1 VAAGEVVKIYAVDTG
16 RHLATLRGHDLFVNS
31 VSFSP
36 NARLL
41 VAGSADDTAR
51 VWDVR
56 RRRIVA
62 VLPGGGNVNAAR
74 FVAGRGLAV
83 ATAGD
88 DGRVRLWQLTPPPPR
103 TVLRPGPSGASKLAY
118 SPDGDRLAAGL
129 GDGSVLIWKSGGGA
143 RTVLPDR
150 GEAVYSLGFARDGTR
165 MVTGDAAGTVRVW
178 DLGRRRPLAAFSAG
192 RGPIWKAMFVPGEPS
207 RVLTAMDERPGVS
220 APATLW
226 DWRSGRR
233 VRELG
238 RLGGETQTALSAD
251 AGPGSSV
258 ATADG
263 GTVRAILWDTSTGAG
278 RELRG
283 HDGPVHMAAF
293 SSRGDRL
300 LTGSSDDTVRLW
312 NVRTRRTLREME
324 AGTVAGLEFGARD
337 RMILA
342 HTMSTVRIFAADDGA
357 TVAELRRPGEELWHA
372 VMSPDGRRVAAT
384 GSDLVV
390 RVYDCP
396 ACVDRDDDALRARV
410 QAQVG
415 RELRDAEEERYLREA
430 AG

>member
-1 VAAGEVVKIYAVDTG
+1 
-16 RHLATLRGHDLFVNS
+16 

-36 NARLL
+36 NGRLL
-41 VAGSADDTAR
+41 VAGSDDDTAR

-74 FVAGRGLAV
+74 FVAGRGLVV

-88 DGRVRLWQLTPPPPR
+88 DGRVRLWQLTPPPPS

-118 SPDGDRLAAGL
+118 SPDGNRLAAGR
-129 GDGSVLIWKSGGGA
+129 GDGSVVVWDSGGRG
-143 RTVLPDR
+143 RQVLPDR
-150 GEAVYSLGFARDGTR
+150 GAAVYSLGFTRDGTR
-165 MVTGDAAGTVRVW
+165 LVTGDAAGAVRIW
-178 DLGRRRPLAAFSAG
+178 DLGGRRPLAAFSASS
-192 RGPIWKAMFVPGEPS
+192 GPIWKAMFVPRRPGQ
-207 RVLTAMDERPGVS
+207 VLTAMDERPRVA

-233 VRELG
+233 LREFG
-238 RLGGETQTALSAD
+238 RLKGETQTALSAD
-251 AGPGSSV
+251 AAPNGSSV
-258 ATADG
+258 VTADA
-263 GTVRAILWDTSTGAG
+263 GTVRAILWDTATGEG
-278 RELRG
+278 RELWG

-312 NVRTRRTLREME
+312 NVRTGRTLREID

-342 HTMSTVRIFAADDGA
+342 HTTSTIRIFAADGGA

-372 VMSPDGRRVAAT
+372 VMSPDGRRVAVT

-390 RVYDCP
+390 RVYDCAP
-396 ACVDRDDDALRARV
+396 CVARGDEALRARV

-415 RELRDAEEERYLREA
+415 RELREAEEERYLREA